1 MGQEKSSAAVLS
13 SLSVISEAISFNLIT
28 FWKSLSRKNAYIS
41 QQWSTFVLAYKI
53 QLLYNNGL
61 FGFTLRVWEKWH
73 PCPSFEGKKCLV
85 RWLQYWLT
93 FWCFVTSHA
102 KEFCGLVFL
111 LQWGFVS
118 FMDADGFWFFGHIW
132 NIQFLIVDSAPN
144 SFQVALNHN
153 YWRILPT
160 YEEICLVC
168 IMVCS
173 KFWSDYFVRI
183 NCWKP
188 MSSMGGYGSLSLP
201 FMIKGML
208 WHFFTQVSGSLQVT
222 A

>member
-1 MGQEKSSAAVLS
+1 VIHICLS
-13 SLSVISEAISFNLIT
+13 LQDTAFV
-28 FWKSLSRKNAYIS
+28 
-41 QQWSTFVLAYKI
+41 QQWFVWVYFESMGKMAPVSLIWRKEVSGEMITVLANFLMFCHKSCK
-53 QLLYNNGL
+53 
-61 FGFTLRVWEKWH
+61 RVSVLW
-73 PCPSFEGKKCLV
+73 S
-85 RWLQYWLT
+85 
-93 FWCFVTSHA
+93 
-102 KEFCGLVFL
+102 VFSL
-111 LQWGFVS
+111 CLQWGFVS
-118 FMDADGFWFFGHIW
+118 FMDADGFWFFGQIW

>member
-13 SLSVISEAISFNLIT
+13 SLSMISEVISFTLIT
-28 FWKSLSRKNAYIS
+28 VWKSLSRKNAYIS
-41 QQWSTFVLAYKI
+41 QQWSIFVLAYKI

-61 FGFTLRVWEKWH
+61 FGFTLRVWEEWH

-168 IMVCS
+168 IMFAQNFGQIILFGLTV
-173 KFWSDYFVRI
+173 
-183 NCWKP
+183 
-188 MSSMGGYGSLSLP
+188 GSQWVPWVVMAACLCLS
-201 FMIKGML
+201 
-208 WHFFTQVSGSLQVT
+208 W
-222 A
+222 